1 MLDSKERQQISYDLV
16 VIGGGING
24 AAVARDAALRGLKV
38 ILLEKTDFGA
48 GASTKTSK
56 LAHGGLRYLEQ
67 YEFSLVKE
75 SLHERNL
82 LLKNAPH
89 LVHPLKFVFSYLHT

>member
-1 MLDSKERQQISYDLV
+1 MINSSEEKQASYDLV
-16 VIGGGING
+16 IIGGGING

-38 ILLEKTDFGA
+38 ILLEKADFGA

-67 YEFSLVKE
+67 YEFGLVNEYSGTQSFAQKC
-75 SLHERNL
+75 SSSG
-82 LLKNAPH
+82 AP
-89 LVHPLKFVFSYLHT
+89 S